1 MDRIIKECL
10 VQKRDQ
16 IEAQVYRLDYRM
28 EEIKYVKSVIEQ
40 DAKTEFGGIIERLKN
55 AEGKKLSVLQHMM
68 AQIQLDVDEI

>member
-1 MDRIIKECL
+1 
-10 VQKRDQ
+10 
-16 IEAQVYRLDYRM
+16 M

-68 AQIQLDVDEI
+68 S